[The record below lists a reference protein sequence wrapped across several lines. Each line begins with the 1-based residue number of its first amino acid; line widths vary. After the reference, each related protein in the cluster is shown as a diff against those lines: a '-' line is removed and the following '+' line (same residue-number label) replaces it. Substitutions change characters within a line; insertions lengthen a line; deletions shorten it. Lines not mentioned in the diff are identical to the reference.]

1 MSNPA
6 YKSVYMSIGSMLSC
20 KGERPG
26 AHGDPLAGTAGE
38 TLSSNQMADRMQNM
52 ECMLADL
59 VHGMRTGKF
68 KVDEAELKRM
78 QMARVQQ
85 AERDQQV
92 EFQTMLARADAG
104 NSCLCMTKH
113 VQRSTK
119 MINIMFCNGYWLKHT
134 TATSSTFVDKYG
146 SRSYALYLNILQQ
159 RAWLSHANGSPSLAD
174 RMVPCR

>member
-6 YKSVYMSIGSMLSC
+6 YKSVYMSMGSMLSC

-68 KVDEAELKRM
+68 KVDEAELNRM

-134 TATSSTFVDKYG
+134 TATSSTFVEKYG
-146 SRSYALYLNILQQ
+146 SGSYALYLDILQQ
-159 RAWLSHANGSPSLAD
+159 RAWLSHAKGSPSLAD